1 MLTKGDPRGG
11 KLSLRPSASGVVNDG
26 QFRTLHL
33 TSKTH
38 SIFLIACG
46 RSKESL
52 SIPGHTQDNL
62 EPIPSLGSL
71 DSHQK
76 QKYEIL
82 DSPCISYP

>member
-1 MLTKGDPRGG
+1 MLTKGDTRGG
-11 KLSLRPSASGVVNDG
+11 KLSLRPSASGMVNDG

-33 TSKTH
+33 ISKTH

-46 RSKESL
+46 RSKKSL
-52 SIPGHTQDNL
+52 SIPSPTQDNL
-62 EPIPSLGSL
+62 EPIRSLGSL